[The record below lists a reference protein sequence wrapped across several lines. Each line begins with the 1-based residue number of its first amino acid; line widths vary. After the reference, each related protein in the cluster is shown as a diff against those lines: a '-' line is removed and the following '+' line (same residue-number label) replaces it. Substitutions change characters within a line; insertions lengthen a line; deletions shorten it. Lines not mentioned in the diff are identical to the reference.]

1 MTQHFLA
8 IDQGTTSTRAMIFD
22 KRANAL
28 GAHQIPF
35 TQHFPENGWV
45 EHDPQ
50 DIWETTLACCKN
62 VLIKTNLSPEKIT
75 AIGITNQRETTIIW
89 DKKTG
94 EAIYPAIVWQDRRTA
109 KYCDQLSHDKKIIEL
124 ISNKTGLRIDAY
136 FSATKIAWILDHVDH
151 ARERAEKGELAF
163 GTIDTFLLWKFKKLN
178 IDNRYSPE
186 FFDMDSDFNELENE
200 VVRIEQEISA
210 ESGVD
215 FIKQGYI
222 TMIGGLEFLS
232 KRQQISAL
240 KLTGLHNKI
249 YYECQSSAKYNKCFN
264 KIYEKYFSSTEM
276 NPLLELS
283 FLTLFA
289 VLGQVQSN
297 YLRNN
302 PDIISDLMSGG
313 NGNIKKKDEEKY
325 QEDLEEPL
333 ENVEEILARMKKNKE
348 ESSEE
353 KPKVIRRI
361 NK

>member
-163 GTIDTFLLWKFKKLN
+163 GTIDTFLLWKFTNGKSFATDATNASRTLLFN
-178 IDNRYSPE
+178 IHTQSWDDELLSMFNIPKNILPAVL
-186 FFDMDSDFNELENE
+186 DSNANFGTTEKSLLGAEIQITGIAGDQQAATIGQACFNE
-200 VVRIEQEISA
+200 
-210 ESGVD
+210 GT
-215 FIKQGYI
+215 IKSTYG
-222 TMIGGLEFLS
+222 
-232 KRQQISAL
+232 
-240 KLTGLHNKI
+240 TG
-249 YYECQSSAKYNKCFN
+249 CFVMVN
-264 KIYEKYFSSTEM
+264 TGKK
-276 NPLLELS
+276 
-283 FLTLFA
+283 A
-289 VLGQVQSN
+289 VKSHHH
-297 YLRNN
+297 
-302 PDIISDLMSGG
+302 
-313 NGNIKKKDEEKY
+313 
-325 QEDLEEPL
+325 
-333 ENVEEILARMKKNKE
+333 
-348 ESSEE
+348 
-353 KPKVIRRI
+353 
-361 NK
+361 